1 MQSNRKDHDEPG
13 WQKIVLGVSGG
24 IAAYKTPELVRRLR
38 ERGADVRVAMTEAA
52 KAFITPLSLQAVSG
66 YPVSDSLLDPAAEA
80 AMGHIELGKWADL
93 VILAPATAD
102 LIARVAAGMAND
114 LVSTICLA
122 TPAPI
127 AVLPAMNQQM
137 YRAAATQHN
146 LDVLASRGMLIWGP
160 DSGSQACGDVGPGR
174 MLDPLT
180 IVDMAAAHFSPV
192 NDLQHLN
199 IMITA
204 GPTREPLDPVRY
216 ISNHSSG
223 KMGFAIAAA
232 AARRGANVTLVSGPV
247 ALPTPPFVQ
256 RIDVMTALEMEA
268 AVQAAVQKQHIFI
281 GCAAVADYRAAAV
294 ASEKIKKQATQGDE
308 LTVKMVKNPDI
319 VAGVAALKDKRPYVV
334 GFAAETNNVEEYA
347 RQKRIRKNLDLICAN
362 DVSLSTQGF
371 NSDSNALHLFW
382 QDGDKALPLERKALL
397 GQLLL
402 DEIVT
407 RYDEKID
414 VKILDPRVGQQ
425 FPLPT
430 YATSGSA
437 GLDLRACLDD
447 AVELAPGATTLV
459 PTGLAIHIADPSLA
473 AVMLPRSGLGHKHGI
488 VLGNLVGLIDSDYQ
502 GQLMV
507 SIWNRGQ
514 DSFTIEPGERIAQ
527 MVFVPVVQAEFNLV
541 EEFEAT
547 DRGEGGFGHS
557 GRK

>member
-1 MQSNRKDHDEPG
+1 MISLAGK
-13 WQKIVLGVSGG
+13 KIVLGVSGG

-38 ERGADVRVAMTEAA
+38 ERGADVRVAMTDAA

-122 TPAPI
+122 TPAPV
-127 AVLPAMNQQM
+127 AVVPAMNQQM
-137 YRAAATQHN
+137 YRAAATQQN
-146 LDVLASRGMLIWGP
+146 LATLSERGLLIWGP

-180 IVDMAAAHFSPV
+180 LVEMAAAHFSPV
-192 NDLQHLN
+192 NDLQHLR

-232 AARRGANVTLVSGPV
+232 AARRGAKVTLVSGPV
-247 ALPTPPFVQ
+247 NLPTPPDVQ
-256 RIDVMTALEMEA
+256 RIDVTTALEMEA
-268 AVQAAVQKQHIFI
+268 AVQARAPQQHIFV
-281 GCAAVADYRAAAV
+281 GCAAVADYRAATV
-294 ASEKIKKQATQGDE
+294 ADEKIKKQGDE
-308 LTVKMVKNPDI
+308 IILKMVKNPDI
-319 VAGVAALKDKRPYVV
+319 VAGVAALKIDRPYVV

-347 RQKRIRKNLDLICAN
+347 RQKRARKNLDLICAN
-362 DVSLSTQGF
+362 DVSQQNQGF

-382 QDGDKALPLERKALL
+382 QEGDKVLALARKELL
-397 GQLLL
+397 GQQLL

-407 RYDEKID
+407 RYDEK
-414 VKILDPRVGQQ
+414 
-425 FPLPT
+425 
-430 YATSGSA
+430 
-437 GLDLRACLDD
+437 
-447 AVELAPGATTLV
+447 
-459 PTGLAIHIADPSLA
+459 
-473 AVMLPRSGLGHKHGI
+473 
-488 VLGNLVGLIDSDYQ
+488 
-502 GQLMV
+502 
-507 SIWNRGQ
+507 NR
-514 DSFTIEPGERIAQ
+514 R
-527 MVFVPVVQAEFNLV
+527 
-541 EEFEAT
+541 
-547 DRGEGGFGHS
+547 
-557 GRK
+557 

>member
-1 MQSNRKDHDEPG
+1 MMSLAGK
-13 WQKIVLGVSGG
+13 KIVLGVSGG

-38 ERGADVRVAMTEAA
+38 DRGADVRVAMTDAA

-102 LIARVAAGMAND
+102 LLARVAAGMAND

-122 TPAPI
+122 TPSPV
-127 AVLPAMNQQM
+127 AVVPAMNQQM

-146 LDVLASRGMLIWGP
+146 LEVLAGRGLRIWGP
-160 DSGSQACGDVGPGR
+160 DSGSQACGDIGPGR
-174 MLDPLT
+174 MLDPLA
-180 IVDMAAAHFSPV
+180 IVDLAAAHFSAV

-232 AARRGANVTLVSGPV
+232 AAKRGANVTLVSGPV
-247 ALPTPPFVQ
+247 TLSTPPFV
-256 RIDVMTALEMEA
+256 RRVDVTTALEMEA
-268 AVQAAVQKQHIFI
+268 AVQANVQQQHIFI
-281 GCAAVADYRAAAV
+281 GCAAVADYRAAAI
-294 ASEKIKKQATQGDE
+294 ADEKIKKQGDE
-308 LTVKMVKNPDI
+308 LTIKMVKNPDI
-319 VAGVAALKDKRPYVV
+319 VAGVAALTDGRPYVV

-347 RQKRIRKNLDLICAN
+347 RQKRTRKNLDLICAN
-362 DVSLSTQGF
+362 DVSLSDQGF

-382 QDGDKALPLERKALL
+382 QEGDKVLPLEQKALL

-407 RYDEKID
+407 RYDEK
-414 VKILDPRVGQQ
+414 
-425 FPLPT
+425 
-430 YATSGSA
+430 
-437 GLDLRACLDD
+437 
-447 AVELAPGATTLV
+447 
-459 PTGLAIHIADPSLA
+459 
-473 AVMLPRSGLGHKHGI
+473 
-488 VLGNLVGLIDSDYQ
+488 
-502 GQLMV
+502 
-507 SIWNRGQ
+507 NR
-514 DSFTIEPGERIAQ
+514 R
-527 MVFVPVVQAEFNLV
+527 
-541 EEFEAT
+541 
-547 DRGEGGFGHS
+547 
-557 GRK
+557 